1 MSDTKDIKNIL
12 NNSFQRAL
20 GGGLS
25 GASAM
30 GCQVLSLMWLRT
42 TMNYQYRYGTT
53 TTQAIK
59 SLYKDGGIGR
69 FYRGLGP
76 ALLQGPLSRFGDT
89 AANAGVITLLDSYDE
104 TKDLPVAAKTMCAS
118 FIASLWR
125 INLMPIDTL
134 KTTLQVNGKDGLK
147 LLASKYRQNGV
158 GVFYHGTLGAF
169 SATYV
174 GHFPWFFTF
183 NYLDQ
188 TLPKQETTVKKF
200 ARNAIIGFSA
210 SAVSDTVS
218 NSIRVLKTTRQTY
231 DKPISYMDAGKEIIK
246 NDGVLGLFG
255 RGLKTRLIANG
266 LQGMMFTVLWKSF
279 MEFAEKK

>member
-1 MSDTKDIKNIL
+1 MTEQKDLKDVMEK
-12 NNSFQRAL
+12 SFKRAL
-20 GGGLS
+20 GGGIS

-30 GCQVLSLMWLRT
+30 GCQVISLMWLRT

-53 TTQAIK
+53 TSQAIK
-59 SLYKDGGIGR
+59 SLYKDGGIRR

-89 AANAGVITLLDSYDE
+89 AANAGVLAFLDSNE
-104 TKDLPVAAKTMCAS
+104 KTKDLPVAAKTMCAS
-118 FIASLWR
+118 FAASLWR
-125 INLMPIDTL
+125 VNLMPIDTL

-147 LLASKYRQNGV
+147 LLASKYRQNGI

-183 NYLDQ
+183 NYLDK

-200 ARNAIIGFSA
+200 ARSALIGFSA

-231 DKPISYMDAGKEIIK
+231 DKPISYIDAGKEIIK
-246 NDGVLGLFG
+246 NDGISGLFG

-279 MEFAEKK
+279 MELMEKN

>member
-1 MSDTKDIKNIL
+1 MTESKNTNVL
-12 NNSFQRAL
+12 EKSFKRAL
-20 GGGLS
+20 GGGIS

-53 TTQAIK
+53 TTQAMK
-59 SLYKDGGIGR
+59 SLYKDGGIRR

-89 AANAGVITLLDSYDE
+89 AANAGVLTFLDSNE
-104 TKDLPVAAKTMCAS
+104 HTKDLPVAAKTMCAS
-118 FIASLWR
+118 FAAALWR
-125 INLMPIDTL
+125 VNLMPIDTL

-147 LLASKYRQNGV
+147 LLGSKYRQNGV
-158 GVFYHGTLGAF
+158 GVFYHGTFGAF

-188 TLPKQETTVKKF
+188 TIPKQDTTVKKF
-200 ARNAIIGFSA
+200 SRNAFIGFCA

-231 DKPISYMDAGKEIIK
+231 DKPISYLDAGKEIIK
-246 NDGVLGLFG
+246 NDGVSGLFG

-279 MEFAEKK
+279 MEIMEKK

>member
-1 MSDTKDIKNIL
+1 
-12 NNSFQRAL
+12 
-20 GGGLS
+20 
-25 GASAM
+25 M

-59 SLYKDGGIGR
+59 SLYKDGGIER

-89 AANAGVITLLDSYDE
+89 AANAGVITLLDSYVE
-104 TKDLPVAAKTMCAS
+104 TKDLPIAAKTICAS
-118 FIASLWR
+118 FIAFLWR
-125 INLMPIDTL
+125 INLMPIDTV
-134 KTTLQVNGKDGLK
+134 KITLQVNGKDGLK

-169 SATYV
+169 SATYI

-183 NYLDQ
+183 SCLDQ

-200 ARNAIIGFSA
+200 ARNAIISFSA
-210 SAVSDTVS
+210 SVVSDTVS
-218 NSIRVLKTTRQTY
+218 NSIRVLKTTRQPY
-231 DKPISYMDAGKEIIK
+231 DKPISYIDVGKEIIK
-246 NDGVLGLFG
+246 NDGVIGLFG

-266 LQGMMFTVLWKSF
+266 LQCMMFTVL
-279 MEFAEKK
+279 